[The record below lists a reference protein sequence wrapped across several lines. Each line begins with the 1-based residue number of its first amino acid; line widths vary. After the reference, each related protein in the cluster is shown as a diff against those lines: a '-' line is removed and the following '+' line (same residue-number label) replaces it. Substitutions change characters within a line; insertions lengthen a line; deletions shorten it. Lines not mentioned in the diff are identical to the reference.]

1 MSLCWRE
8 RKIDN
13 ECVREILWLL
23 VCVREILWLLVCVRE
38 REKEIQ

>member
-23 VCVREILWLLVCVRE
+23 VCVRE